1 MKSSFVTHDDYDINR
16 MDCLKPYQPYGLLQ
30 AIQHP
35 LKHWYAHKHNG
46 LAFKFKVCTTWQAQV
61 ALSHCLDFTY
71 LIHYARRKAHTG
83 EETFKNDVVVDRL
96 ALK

>member
-35 LKHWYAHKHNG
+35 LKHWYAHKHKWLG
-46 LAFKFKVCTTWQAQV
+46 LQV
-61 ALSHCLDFTY
+61 QGLYNVASTSRTLTLPRFHLSNSL
-71 LIHYARRKAHTG
+71 RKAKSTHRG
-83 EETFKNDVVVDRL
+83 GDFQK
-96 ALK
+96 

>member
-35 LKHWYAHKHNG
+35 LKHW
-46 LAFKFKVCTTWQAQV
+46 
-61 ALSHCLDFTY
+61 
-71 LIHYARRKAHTG
+71 
-83 EETFKNDVVVDRL
+83 
-96 ALK
+96 